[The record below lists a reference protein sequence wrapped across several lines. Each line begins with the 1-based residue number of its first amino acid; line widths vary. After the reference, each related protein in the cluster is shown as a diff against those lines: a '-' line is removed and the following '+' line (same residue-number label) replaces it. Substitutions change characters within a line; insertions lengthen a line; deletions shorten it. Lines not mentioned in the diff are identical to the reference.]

1 MNRKQYNS
9 DSRYRKVLEQMDLLG
24 IMDITTTRQ
33 HKNGTIVWK
42 LPIKN
47 NHKPTSFIE
56 VASFSTGYVR
66 NQNSGYSN
74 YQLNKRCESDP
85 QYYETAGFKP
95 GEILYRKYT
104 TRTCKLIP
112 IEIDRLEYLISYCLK
127 NYYIKRANE
136 IVEGKYVS
144 QWYHDWSMERANK
157 SDRVYELESQVNCGD
172 KRIID
177 LKAKLKKVTSECNTA
192 YDCGLSDGKTK
203 ANETYSENTGAMAR
217 INDLEEKLDAM
228 TEDRDIHVNE
238 KHSLENKL
246 NNAISPTKYEVEK
259 TYSVNLEHKLHN
271 LQNKLATINRIS
283 E

>member
-9 DSRYRKVLEQMDLLG
+9 DSRYEKVFHNMELLG
-24 IMDITTTRQ
+24 IVDITTNRQ
-33 HKNGTIVWK
+33 HRNGTVVWR

-74 YQLNKRCESDP
+74 YQLNKRCE
-85 QYYETAGFKP
+85 
-95 GEILYRKYT
+95 GEPEYFELPNGDYRKFT
-104 TRTCKLIP
+104 TRSCVLIP

-136 IVEGKYVS
+136 VVDGKYVS
-144 QWYHDWSMERANK
+144 QWYHEH
-157 SDRVYELESQVNCGD
+157 CIG
-172 KRIID
+172 
-177 LKAKLKKVTSECNTA
+177 
-192 YDCGLSDGKTK
+192 K

-228 TEDRDIHVNE
+228 TECRDIHVNE

-246 NNAISPTKYEVEK
+246 ALIEQVVTN
-259 TYSVNLEHKLHN
+259 
-271 LQNKLATINRIS
+271 
-283 E
+283 